1 MLCSISSSLLHKT
14 AFSTFSAK
22 YDIILEDFPSIV
34 KSMVSLDQNIT
45 EEMKARDQMTWIGA
59 MNMIR
64 LQAEEIVLEEVI
76 YN

>member
-1 MLCSISSSLLHKT
+1 MLCSISSSLLHQT
-14 AFSTFSAK
+14 AFSTFSVK

>member
-1 MLCSISSSLLHKT
+1 MLCSISSSLLHQT

-59 MNMIR
+59 HLRRRVGNPNH
-64 LQAEEIVLEEVI
+64 LQAG
-76 YN
+76 